1 MKVGLT
7 SRTVKING
15 NRTTLRMEQVSWDAL
30 GDICEREELTVN
42 ELISLVDCRRHNVSR
57 ASAVRAFIVTYLH
70 ELATKKGPLRKGTVS
85 LVLSELG
92 DRC

>member
-15 NRTTLRMEQVSWDAL
+15 FRTSLKLEQVIWDAL

-42 ELISLVDCRRHNVSR
+42 ELISLVDRRRHNVSR
-57 ASAVRAFIVTYLH
+57 TSAVRALGLLST
-70 ELATKKGPLRKGTVS
+70 TV
-85 LVLSELG
+85 
-92 DRC
+92 